1 MTLEVAIDPTEYLLP
16 EISYKPE
23 PEDVTDYTPYDIY
36 TSFTVKDSVPA
47 EHIFDISEA
56 LMDTLFDDD
65 KPNRLTVS
73 QPPRTAKSSLITLSF
88 PFWLILMDPELNIL
102 IVNYSQGLADDFG
115 IILRQLF
122 IDNADLLAYHDIYLS
137 DKEHSRTKFRFE
149 NSKGELLGSVKL
161 TGVGGPIT
169 GRDVDICICDDLIK
183 GFSDCTPTLL
193 DKLYEWYKNI
203 LIPRL
208 EPHSKLFMLGTRWH
222 TQDVIGRLMEE
233 QPDKYQFITLKA
245 LKDDGSCIWNNRY
258 TPDFFEER
266 RKEVGD
272 RVFEAQ
278 YQGQPLDET
287 GDYFNID
294 NILYSDPYDA
304 MTSHVIGKCRSW
316 DLAYTSED
324 ANKSSDYTAGAYVYK
339 NYKGEYILS
348 DLVYGRFGEDN
359 INKIKGT
366 SRRDK
371 PETPILIETGTVGA
385 AAGELYKV
393 YSKKLQGYNVRQSL
407 PIGSKIDRAF
417 KLQQAILDGK
427 FGITIENDNL
437 REIILNQLKAFP
449 YGKNDDIVDSISYA
463 IEYLE
468 PISLQS
474 SIGVSGKN
482 NRRRFRR

>member
-16 EISYKPE
+16 EISCKPE

-47 EHIFDISEA
+47 EHIFKISEA
-56 LMDTLFDDD
+56 LMDTLFDDT

-88 PFWLILMDPELNIL
+88 PFWLILMDPKLNIL

-122 IDNADLLAYHDIYLS
+122 IDNADLLAYYDIYLS

-193 DKLYEWYKNI
+193 NKLYEWFKNI

-208 EPHSKLFMLGTRWH
+208 EPHSKLFILGTRWH
-222 TQDVIGRLMEE
+222 TQDVIGRLMED

-245 LKDDGSCIWNNRY
+245 LKDDGSCIWDNRY
-258 TPDFFEER
+258 TKEFFEER

-287 GDYFNID
+287 GDFFNLD
-294 NILYSDPYDA
+294 NIIFEESFDYNNPLI
-304 MTSHVIGKCRSW
+304 TGRVRSW
-316 DLAYTSED
+316 DFAYSAEEPGKD
-324 ANKSSDYTAGAYVYK
+324 NDYTASCKMYRVQNDLYYVTNVTMERYGDDLLPVVK
-339 NYKGEYILS
+339 RTAKHDTANFKILM
-348 DLVYGRFGEDN
+348 
-359 INKIKGT
+359 
-366 SRRDK
+366 
-371 PETPILIETGTVGA
+371 ETGTKGGA
-385 AAGELYKV
+385 AKELYNQ
-393 YSKKLQGYNVRQSL
+393 YKKNFTGYMTEQSE
-407 PIGSKIDRAF
+407 PIGSKVDRAQAL
-417 KLQQAILDGK
+417 KQAILEGRIR
-427 FGITIENDNL
+427 F
-437 REIILNQLKAFP
+437 ILNPEQRELLLEQLKGFP
-449 YGKNDDIVDSISYA
+449 LAKHDDLIDALSYA
-463 IEYLE
+463 IIYFTKYGASE
-468 PISLQS
+468 IRTGQ
-474 SIGVSGKN
+474 KRT
-482 NRRRFRR
+482 RRRLK